1 MNLKECMNV
10 LQKDIHSV
18 VVSMIDEKGHPVS
31 AYLVVMHAD
40 ETGIYFLT
48 SNNGRSL
55 YHHLNDSDYISICGK
70 TDGDDFHTKMI
81 NIQGR
86 VRNIGKERIDAL
98 INENPYMKNLYPDH
112 NLERRKIIDVF
123 HVYEGSG
130 TYQEFSIDR
139 PVCEAIS
146 FTSSK
151 QS

>member
-31 AYLVVMHAD
+31 AYLDVMHAD
-40 ETGIYFLT
+40 ETG
-48 SNNGRSL
+48 
-55 YHHLNDSDYISICGK
+55 
-70 TDGDDFHTKMI
+70 
-81 NIQGR
+81 

-139 PVCEAIS
+139 PVCETIS
-146 FTSSK
+146 FTPSK